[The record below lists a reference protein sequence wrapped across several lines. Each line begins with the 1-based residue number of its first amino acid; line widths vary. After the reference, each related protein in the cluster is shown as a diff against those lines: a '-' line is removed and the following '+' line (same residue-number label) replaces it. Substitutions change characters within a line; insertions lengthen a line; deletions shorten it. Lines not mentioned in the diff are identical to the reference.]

1 MEFLEIAVG
10 SDEILSRLDDDNK
23 IDGAH
28 SFLRGRELIH
38 KPKYGTYRKPRSTD

>member
-10 SDEILSRLDDDNK
+10 SDEILSRLDDDNE

-28 SFLRGRELIH
+28 SFLRGRELMD